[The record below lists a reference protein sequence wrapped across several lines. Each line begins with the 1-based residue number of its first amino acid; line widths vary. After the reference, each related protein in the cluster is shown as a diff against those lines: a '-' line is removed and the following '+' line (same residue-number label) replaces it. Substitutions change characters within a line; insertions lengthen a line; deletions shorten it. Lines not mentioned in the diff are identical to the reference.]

1 MTFNFDPE
9 TRHKIFH
16 LIEDTL
22 NIIKMEKE
30 KLRTD
35 DESESSASQS

>member
-9 TRHKIFH
+9 TRHRIFH

-22 NIIKMEKE
+22 KIIKKEKE
-30 KLRTD
+30 KLKTD
-35 DESESSASQS
+35 EESQTSAS